1 MELTGDSRPKSS
13 ETTPLSSSQSSPQRV
28 GFWGLSTEKHLTVA
42 YMPLMMGS
50 SPPPSDTP
58 LHR

>member
-1 MELTGDSRPKSS
+1 MESSGDSRPKSS
-13 ETTPLSSSQSSPQRV
+13 ERPLRFPAHRV

-50 SPPPSDTP
+50 SPPPADTP
-58 LHR
+58 FHR